1 MDGETIKVRMAEYGI
16 GSSPDKLVTIG
27 LGSCL
32 GITLFDPRKKL
43 GGMVH
48 IMLPENKKNLK
59 PAKYADTG
67 LPLLVEELEKKSAS
81 RRRLEAKIAG
91 GASMF
96 SVSENSSLDVGRR
109 NIKKVESVLDDLNID
124 ILGKDVGE
132 NFGRTMEFYTS
143 TGEVIITSH
152 QRDELS
158 L

>member
-1 MDGETIKVRMAEYGI
+1 MDGENIKVRMAEYGI
-16 GSSPDKLVTIG
+16 GSSPDKIVTIG

-67 LPLLVEELEKKSAS
+67 LPLLVEEMEKKGAS
-81 RRRLEAKIAG
+81 RRRFEAKIAG